1 VIFRPIRGIT
11 EARPLTSL
19 PVLSHP
25 LAMFNDQRYN
35 QGMRKNLKNYTAET
49 PVESSIAK
57 IEALVVKQGATQFFK
72 EYKGGLVIGVVFIVP
87 ILSGELPI
95 RLPARV
101 EQVKQKL
108 YGRRSEYTLAMEE
121 QARRTAWANIRDW
134 LDAQMALIETEQV
147 KLEEI
152 FLPYMTDR
160 GGKTLFEYMQE
171 NQFKLPQ
178 LTKGGDA
185 QPIMG
190 KVL

>member
-1 VIFRPIRGIT
+1 
-11 EARPLTSL
+11 
-19 PVLSHP
+19 
-25 LAMFNDQRYN
+25 
-35 QGMRKNLKNYTAET
+35 
-49 PVESSIAK
+49 
-57 IEALVVKQGATQFFK
+57 
-72 EYKGGLVIGVVFIVP
+72 VIGVVFIIP
-87 ILSGELPI
+87 ILSGEFPI

-108 YGRRSEYTLAMEE
+108 YGNRSEYTQAMEE

-160 GGKTLFEYMQE
+160 SGKTLFEYMQT

-178 LTKGGDA
+178 LPADRGD
-185 QPIMG
+185 QPITG
-190 KVL
+190 SEVV